1 MRYGIFGLLALFV
14 AFSAGAAPTL
24 SSNDQKEVDRAEAY
38 LNAVTILR
46 ARFLQVAPDGST
58 AEGTL
63 SLSRPGRLRLD
74 YDPPTPMIILANGD
88 WLVYHDSQL
97 DHTSYVDIDS
107 TPAAL
112 LVKKDLHLNT
122 DGATVTG
129 VAHKP
134 GLVEITAVKEKDPR
148 QGKITLVFSE
158 APYQLKQWLVT
169 DAQGQTTTVSLY
181 DPKTDVKFDPNIF
194 RDRDPHVFE
203 PLGNR

>member
-1 MRYGIFGLLALFV
+1 MALFV
-14 AFSAGAAPTL
+14 TFSAQAAL
-24 SSNDQKEVDRAEAY
+24 SPADQKDVDKAEAY

-46 ARFLQVAPDGST
+46 ARFLQVAPDGT
-58 AEGTL
+58 TEEGTL

-88 WLVYHDSQL
+88 WLVYHDSEL

-112 LVKKDLHLNT
+112 LVRKDLHLNS
-122 DGATVTG
+122 DGATVTK
-129 VAHKP
+129 VTHKP
-134 GLVEITAVKEKDPR
+134 GVTEISAVREKDPR
-148 QGKITLVFSE
+148 QGKITLVFTD

>member
-1 MRYGIFGLLALFV
+1 MRYGIFGLLALCA
-14 AFSAGAAPTL
+14 AFSANAAMSPA
-24 SSNDQKEVDRAEAY
+24 DQKDVDRAESY

-46 ARFLQVAPDGST
+46 ARFLQVAPDGSA

-88 WLVYHDSQL
+88 WLVYHDSEL

-112 LVKKDLHLNT
+112 LVKKDLHLNA

-134 GLVEITAVKEKDPR
+134 GLVEISAVKEKDPR
-148 QGKITLVFSE
+148 QGKITLVFTE

-169 DAQGQTTTVSLY
+169 DAQGQTTTVTLY

>member
-1 MRYGIFGLLALFV
+1 MKYPFLGLLALFV
-14 AFSAGAAPTL
+14 AASASAALTPT
-24 SSNDQKEVDRAEAY
+24 DQKEVDRAESY

-63 SLSRPGRLRLD
+63 SLSRPGKLRLD

-97 DHTSYVDIDS
+97 DHTSYIDIDS

-112 LVKKDLHLNT
+112 LVKKDLHLNA
-122 DGATVTG
+122 DGATVTN
-129 VAHKP
+129 VAHRP
-134 GLVEITAVKEKDPR
+134 GVVEISAVKEKDPR
-148 QGKITLVFSE
+148 QGKITLVFTE

-169 DAQGQTTTVSLY
+169 DPQGQTTTVSLS
-181 DPKTDVKFDPNIF
+181 DAHTDAKFDPHIF
-194 RDRDPHVFE
+194 QDRDPHVFE

>member
-1 MRYGIFGLLALFV
+1 MKYGILGLVALLA
-14 AFSAGAAPTL
+14 AFSAGAMSPA
-24 SSNDQKEVDRAEAY
+24 DQKDVDRAESY

-112 LVKKDLHLNT
+112 LVKKDLRLNA

-134 GLVEITAVKEKDPR
+134 GLVEISAVKEKDPR
-148 QGKITLVFSE
+148 QGKITLVFTE

-181 DPKTDVKFDPNIF
+181 DPRTDVKFDPNIF

>member
-1 MRYGIFGLLALFV
+1 MKHVIFGLFALLA
-14 AFSAGAAPTL
+14 AGSANAAL
-24 SSNDQKEVDRAEAY
+24 SPNDLKDVERAEAT
-38 LNAVTILR
+38 LNAAVTLR

-74 YDPPTPMIILANGD
+74 YDPPTPLIILANGD

-112 LVKKDLHLNT
+112 LVKKDLHLNS
-122 DGATVTG
+122 DGASVTS
-129 VAHKP
+129 VVHKP
-134 GLVEITAVKEKDPR
+134 GVLEITAVKEKDPR
-148 QGKITLVFSE
+148 QGKITLIFTE
-158 APYQLKQWLVT
+158 APFQLKQWLVT

-181 DPKTDVKFDPNIF
+181 NQRTDVRFDDRIF
-194 RDRDPHVFE
+194 RDRDPDVFE

>member
-1 MRYGIFGLLALFV
+1 MRYGIFGLLALFA
-14 AFSAGAAPTL
+14 AFSAHAAMSPA
-24 SSNDQKEVDRAEAY
+24 DQKDVDRAEAY

-74 YDPPTPMIILANGD
+74 YDPPTPMIILATGD
-88 WLVYHDSQL
+88 WLVYHDSEL

-112 LVKKDLHLNT
+112 LVKKDLHLNA
-122 DGATVTG
+122 DGAVVTG

-134 GLVEITAVKEKDPR
+134 GLVEISAVKEKDPR
-148 QGKITLVFSE
+148 QGKITLVFTT

-169 DAQGQTTTVSLY
+169 DAQGQTTTVTLY

>member
-1 MRYGIFGLLALFV
+1 MKYGIFGLLALF
-14 AFSAGAAPTL
+14 AAAAASAAP
-24 SSNDQKEVDRAEAY
+24 SAADQKEIDRAESY
-38 LNAVTILR
+38 LNAITILR

-112 LVKKDLHLNT
+112 LVKKDLHLDK
-122 DGATVTG
+122 DGASVTG
-129 VAHKP
+129 VVHKP
-134 GLVEITAVKEKDPR
+134 GLVEISAVKEKDPR
-148 QGKITLVFSE
+148 QGKITLIFTE

-169 DAQGQTTTVSLY
+169 DAQGQVTTVSLY

>member
-1 MRYGIFGLLALFV
+1 MKYAIFGLLALF
-14 AFSAGAAPTL
+14 AAASASAAP
-24 SSNDQKEVDRAEAY
+24 SAADQKEIDRAESY
-38 LNAVTILR
+38 LNAITILR

-134 GLVEITAVKEKDPR
+134 GLVEISAVKEKDPR
-148 QGKITLVFSE
+148 QGKITLIFTE

-169 DAQGQTTTVSLY
+169 DAQGQVTTVSLY
-181 DPKTDVKFDPNIF
+181 DPRTDAKFDPNIF

>member
-1 MRYGIFGLLALFV
+1 MKQFWFGLLALL
-14 AFSAGAAPTL
+14 AAGSAEAAL
-24 SSNDQKEVDRAEAY
+24 SPNDQKDVERAEAA
-38 LNAVTILR
+38 LNAAVTLR
-46 ARFLQVAPDGST
+46 ARFLQVAPDAST

-63 SLSRPGRLRLD
+63 SLSRPGKLRLD

-112 LVKKDLHLNT
+112 LVKKDLRLNA

-134 GLVEITAVKEKDPR
+134 GLVEISAVKEKDPR
-148 QGKITLVFSE
+148 QGKITLIFSE
-158 APYQLKQWLVT
+158 APYQLKQWLIT

-181 DPKTDVKFDPNIF
+181 DSRTDAKFDPNIF

>member
-1 MRYGIFGLLALFV
+1 MRYGIFGLLALCA
-14 AFSAGAAPTL
+14 AFSANAAL
-24 SSNDQKEVDRAEAY
+24 SPADQKDVDRAESY

-88 WLVYHDSQL
+88 WLVYHDSEL

-112 LVKKDLHLNT
+112 LVKKDLHLNA

-129 VAHKP
+129 VVHKA
-134 GLVEITAVKEKDPR
+134 GLIEISAVKEKDPR
-148 QGKITLVFSE
+148 QGKITLVFTDT
-158 APYQLKQWLVT
+158 PYQLKQWLVT

>member
-1 MRYGIFGLLALFV
+1 MKYGFLGLLALF
-14 AFSAGAAPTL
+14 AAASAEAAL
-24 SSNDQKEVDRAEAY
+24 SPNDQKEVDRADAY
-38 LNAVTILR
+38 LNAVTVLR

-112 LVKKDLHLNT
+112 LVKKDLHLDS

-129 VAHKP
+129 VARKP
-134 GLVEITAVKEKDPR
+134 GLIEISAVKQKDPR
-148 QGKITLVFSE
+148 QGKITLIFSE

>member
-1 MRYGIFGLLALFV
+1 MKYGFLGLLALFT
-14 AFSAGAAPTL
+14 AASASAALTPA
-24 SSNDQKEVDRAEAY
+24 DQKEVDRAETY

-46 ARFLQVAPDGST
+46 AHFLQVAPDGST

-112 LVKKDLHLNT
+112 LVKKDLHLNA

-129 VAHKP
+129 VARKP
-134 GLVEITAVKEKDPR
+134 GLVEISAVKEKDPR
-148 QGKITLVFSE
+148 QGKITLIFSE

>member
-1 MRYGIFGLLALFV
+1 MKQVFFGLFALI
-14 AFSAGAAPTL
+14 AAGSAHAAL
-24 SSNDQKEVDRAEAY
+24 SPNDMKDVERAEAT
-38 LNAVTILR
+38 LNAAVTLR

-63 SLSRPGRLRLD
+63 SLSRPGKLRLD
-74 YDPPTPMIILANGD
+74 YDPPTPLIILANGD

-112 LVKKDLHLNT
+112 LVKKDLKLNS
-122 DGATVTG
+122 DGASVTS
-129 VAHKP
+129 VVHKP
-134 GLVEITAVKEKDPR
+134 GVLEITAVKEKDPR
-148 QGKITLVFSE
+148 QGKITLIFTE
-158 APYQLKQWLVT
+158 APFQLKQWLIT

-181 DPKTDVKFDPNIF
+181 NPKTDIKFDDHIF
-194 RDRDPHVFE
+194 QDRDPSVFE

>member
-1 MRYGIFGLLALFV
+1 MKKLLGFLALFL
-14 AFSAGAAPTL
+14 AFSANAAP
-24 SSNDQKEVDRAEAY
+24 SANDLKDVDRAESY
-38 LNAVTILR
+38 LNAITILR

-63 SLSRPGRLRLD
+63 SLSRPGKLRLD
-74 YDPPTPMIILANGD
+74 YDPPTPMIILATGD

-97 DHTSYVDIDS
+97 DHTSYIDIDS

-112 LVKKDLHLNT
+112 LVKKDLKLNS
-122 DGATVTG
+122 DGASVTG

-134 GLVEITAVKEKDPR
+134 GVLEITAVKEKDPR
-148 QGKITLVFSE
+148 QGKITLIFAE
-158 APYQLKQWLVT
+158 APFQLKQWQVT
-169 DAQGQTTTVSLY
+169 DAKGQTTIVSLF
-181 DPKTDVKFDPNIF
+181 DAHTDAKFDPNIF

>member
-1 MRYGIFGLLALFV
+1 MKYGFFGLLALF
-14 AFSAGAAPTL
+14 AAASASAAITPA
-24 SSNDQKEVDRAEAY
+24 DQKDVDRAEAY

-46 ARFLQVAPDGST
+46 ARFLQIAPDGSS

-63 SLSRPGRLRLD
+63 SLSRPGKLRLD

-129 VAHKP
+129 VVHKP
-134 GLVEITAVKEKDPR
+134 GLVEISAVKEKDPR
-148 QGKITLVFSE
+148 QGKITLIFTE

>member
-1 MRYGIFGLLALFV
+1 MKYAIFAILALLT
-14 AFSAGAAPTL
+14 AASASAAL
-24 SSNDQKEVDRAEAY
+24 SPNDLKDVERAEAS
-38 LNAVTILR
+38 LNAAMTLR

-63 SLSRPGRLRLD
+63 SLSRPGKLRLD

-112 LVKKDLHLNT
+112 LVKKDLKLNS
-122 DGATVTG
+122 DGATVASVT
-129 VAHKP
+129 HKP
-134 GLVEITAVKEKDPR
+134 GLLEITAIKEKDPR
-148 QGKITLVFSE
+148 QGKITLIFSE
-158 APYQLKQWLVT
+158 APFQLKQWLVT

-181 DPKTDVKFDPNIF
+181 NQRTDVRFDDRIF
-194 RDRDPHVFE
+194 RDRDPDVFE

>member
-1 MRYGIFGLLALFV
+1 MKYGIAGLVALFM
-14 AFSAGAAPTL
+14 AFSAQAAL
-24 SSNDQKEVDRAEAY
+24 SPADQKDVDKAEAY

-46 ARFLQVAPDGST
+46 ARFLQVAPDGTT

-63 SLSRPGRLRLD
+63 SLSRPGKLRLD

-112 LVKKDLHLNT
+112 LVRKDLHLNS
-122 DGATVTG
+122 DGATVTQ

-134 GLVEITAVKEKDPR
+134 GVTEISAVRQKDPR
-148 QGKITLVFSE
+148 QGKITLIFTD

>member
-1 MRYGIFGLLALFV
+1 MKYGIFGLLALF
-14 AFSAGAAPTL
+14 AAASASAAITPA
-24 SSNDQKEVDRAEAY
+24 DQKDVERAEAY

-46 ARFLQVAPDGST
+46 ARFLQIAPDGSS

-63 SLSRPGRLRLD
+63 SLSRPGKLRLD

-97 DHTSYVDIDS
+97 DHTSYIDIDS

-122 DGATVTG
+122 DGAVVTG
-129 VAHKP
+129 VVHKP
-134 GLVEITAVKEKDPR
+134 GLVEISAVKEKDPR
-148 QGKITLVFSE
+148 QGKITLIFTE

>member
-1 MRYGIFGLLALFV
+1 MKHAIFGFFALLA
-14 AFSAGAAPTL
+14 AGSAYAAL
-24 SSNDQKEVDRAEAY
+24 SPNDLKDVDRAETS
-38 LNAVTILR
+38 LNAATTLR

-63 SLSRPGRLRLD
+63 SLSRPGKLRLD
-74 YDPPTPMIILANGD
+74 YDPPTPLIILANGD

-112 LVKKDLHLNT
+112 LVKKDLHLNS
-122 DGATVTG
+122 DGATVTN
-129 VAHKP
+129 VVHKP
-134 GLVEITAVKEKDPR
+134 GVLEITAVKEKDPR
-148 QGKITLVFSE
+148 QGKITLIFTE
-158 APYQLKQWLVT
+158 APFQLKQWLVT

-181 DPKTDVKFDPNIF
+181 NPRTDVKFDDHIF
-194 RDRDPHVFE
+194 RDRDPNVFE

>member
-1 MRYGIFGLLALFV
+1 MKYGILGLFALFM
-14 AFSAGAAPTL
+14 AFSAQAAL
-24 SSNDQKEVDRAEAY
+24 SPADQKDVDKAEAY

-46 ARFLQVAPDGST
+46 ARFLQVAPDGTT

-63 SLSRPGRLRLD
+63 SLSRPGKLRLD

-112 LVKKDLHLNT
+112 LVRKDLHLNS
-122 DGATVTG
+122 DGASVTK
-129 VAHKP
+129 VTHKP
-134 GLVEITAVKEKDPR
+134 GIVEITAVKEKDPR
-148 QGKITLVFSE
+148 QGKITLIFTE

>member
-1 MRYGIFGLLALFV
+1 MKYGIFGLLALF
-14 AFSAGAAPTL
+14 AAASASAAITPA
-24 SSNDQKEVDRAEAY
+24 DQKDVDRAEAY

-46 ARFLQVAPDGST
+46 ARFLQIAPDGSS

-63 SLSRPGRLRLD
+63 SLSRPGKLRLD

-129 VAHKP
+129 VVHKP
-134 GLVEITAVKEKDPR
+134 GLVEISAVKEKDPR
-148 QGKITLVFSE
+148 QGKITLIFTE

>member
-1 MRYGIFGLLALFV
+1 MKYGFLGLLVLFAAASASAAL
-14 AFSAGAAPTL
+14 SPT
-24 SSNDQKEVDRAEAY
+24 DQKDVDRAEAY
-38 LNAVTILR
+38 LNAVTLLR
-46 ARFLQVAPDGST
+46 AHFLQVAPDGST

-63 SLSRPGRLRLD
+63 SLSRPGKLRLD
-74 YDPPTPMIILANGD
+74 YDPPTPMIILASGD

-97 DHTSYVDIDS
+97 DHTSYIDIDS

-112 LVKKDLHLNT
+112 LVKKDLRLNA

-129 VAHKP
+129 VVHKP
-134 GLVEITAVKEKDPR
+134 GLVEISAVKEKDPR
-148 QGKITLVFSE
+148 QGKITLIFSE

-169 DAQGQTTTVSLY
+169 DPQGQTTTVSLY
-181 DPKTDVKFDPNIF
+181 DPRTDVKFDPNIF